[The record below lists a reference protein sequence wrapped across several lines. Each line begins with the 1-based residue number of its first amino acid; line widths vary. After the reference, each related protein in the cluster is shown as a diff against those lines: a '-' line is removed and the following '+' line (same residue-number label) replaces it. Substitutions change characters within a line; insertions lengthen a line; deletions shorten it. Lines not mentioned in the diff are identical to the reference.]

1 MYEGKENL
9 LEQTYALAVENN
21 KLLKKMRAGARWGF
35 LFKLLFW
42 AVMLGVPVWLY
53 FTILQPVVAQGLGVL
68 DQVQSAAGQVQGLT
82 GKAGLQSGQLQ
93 DLLNSIKSSVPGL
106 GTTGAQ

>member
-1 MYEGKENL
+1 MYEDREEL

-42 AVMLGVPVWLY
+42 IVMLGLPVWLY
-53 FTILQPVVAQGLGVL
+53 FTVLQPIIDQGLGVL
-68 DQVQSAAGQVQGLT
+68 DQVQDLT
-82 GKAGLQSGQLQ
+82 GKTGLQAGQLQ
-93 DLLNSIKSSVPGL
+93 ELLNTLKSSVPGL
-106 GTTGAQ
+106 DIPGIQ